1 MSEIKFTAEN
11 SQEANNKRD
20 LEKRKKATAAAEE
33 KAQEALKAARKAQ
46 SEAKDELN
54 RIRKEAQLEQS
65 IRVWKEITAIKERA
79 EQEILDL
86 IEYEKAHTVTGQ
98 GGLKGITASKF
109 KGEFSRHYLYQHL
122 GNGKG
127 QTKGNDENADWVK
140 TYLKENPD
148 KSLADLITKAEN
160 TIAKSFS
167 ASFIRKNSKGTK
179 GDNKGDKKSK
189 KEPVVDVNKRAQ

>member
-11 SQEANNKRD
+11 SQEAKDKRD
-20 LEKRKKATAAAEE
+20 LDKRKKATAAAEA

-46 SEAKDELN
+46 SDAKDELN

-65 IRVWKEITAIKERA
+65 IRVWKEITAIKEKA

-122 GNGKG
+122 GKGKG

-148 KSLADLITKAEN
+148 KSLADLITKADN
-160 TIAKSFS
+160 TIAKSFI
-167 ASFIRKNSKGTK
+167 ASFIRKNSKSTK
-179 GDNKGDKKSK
+179 GTKGDKKSK